1 MLKYPFLQLMLMVSG
16 QKLFFSRDCQFVY
29 FLQFFSSAD
38 GQNGQIKQRLGGA
51 EDNKIILKNIINIII
66 KIIIVLAGVQTSR
79 PACAVPRWC
88 GVAILL
94 G

>member
-1 MLKYPFLQLMLMVSG
+1 MMKCPFLQLMLMVSG

-51 EDNKIILKNIINIII
+51 EDTNIY
-66 KIIIVLAGVQTSR
+66 S
-79 PACAVPRWC
+79 
-88 GVAILL
+88 
-94 G
+94 

>member
-1 MLKYPFLQLMLMVSG
+1 MMKYPFLQLMLMVSG

-29 FLQFFSSAD
+29 FFQFFSSAD
-38 GQNGQIKQRLGGA
+38 GQNGQKQRLGGA
-51 EDNKIILKNIINIII
+51 EDNKIINGNV
-66 KIIIVLAGVQTSR
+66 IIVLAGVQTSG